1 MQYQIPGKKVNF
13 ATSSLSCHWTIELSI
28 RFEETLFRDLTWVH
42 RKLMQTTITKTNQL
56 QKKWKPQQWA
66 GISKIENHFLSVNW
80 KLFKLNGQ
88 FSINQTWLPEEDLDG
103 RALKAEPADNGL
115 EVEELRILLAAAIW
129 VEFTIWEIWLIS
141 VGALLAISR
150 IWRWTDLFISK

>member
-1 MQYQIPGKKVNF
+1 
-13 ATSSLSCHWTIELSI
+13 
-28 RFEETLFRDLTWVH
+28 
-42 RKLMQTTITKTNQL
+42 MQTTITKTNQL

-80 KLFKLNGQ
+80 KLFKLNTTIVSNMATGIFVINYNGQ

-150 IWRWTDLFISK
+150 IWRWTDLFNSK